1 MFREYVPDKPGIF
14 LPPIE
19 IQEHPQKGYI
29 CVAAQDIMMGTLIER
44 CPTIKIS
51 AGIMKEL
58 TVLNNGRTF
67 VHDYV
72 FQHVQNGFAYW
83 AMGYGG
89 IYSHSNEPNARWYIE
104 YHTNGR
110 DTINVK
116 AIKDISKGEEIAYR
130 YLTKSLEQH
139 LWFEP
144 VD

>member
-44 CPTIKIS
+44 CATMKIAS
-51 AGIMKEL
+51 GMMQALFKWNE
-58 TVLNNGRTF
+58 GRTIL
-67 VHDYV
+67 HDYV
-72 FQHVQNGFAYW
+72 FQQSMEGFAYW

-89 IYSHSNEPNARWYIE
+89 IYSHSENPNAYWKIKFGQE
-104 YHTNGR
+104 R
-110 DTINVK
+110 DTVEIR
-116 AIKDISKGEEIAYR
+116 ALRDIAKGEEITYR
-130 YLTKSLEQH
+130 YVHKGFEEH